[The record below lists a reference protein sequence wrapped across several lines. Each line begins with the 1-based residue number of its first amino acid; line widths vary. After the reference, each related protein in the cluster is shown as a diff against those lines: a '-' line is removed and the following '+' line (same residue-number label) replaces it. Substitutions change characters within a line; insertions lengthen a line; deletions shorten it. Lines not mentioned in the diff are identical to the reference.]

1 MHKQKIILITN
12 EYPPKRG
19 GAGVYC
25 EEIVFSAQKLGIP
38 LHVWAPNYVKEN
50 QKNLKKL
57 SYQRFPRMAMQFSN
71 ILRIM
76 ETKKTFNQSTILHF
90 AEPGS
95 LRALIRF
102 SWLIK
107 DLPNYIITIHGSEMI
122 RFTGNPLERILFIKT
137 LKNAK
142 RIHVLSNYNKKK
154 NSEILS

>member
-25 EEIVFSAQKLGIP
+25 EEIVYSSQKLGIP

-57 SYQRFPRMAMQFSN
+57 LYQRFPRMAMQFSN

-76 ETKKTFNQSTILHF
+76 ETKKNIQSINYFT
-90 AEPGS
+90 
-95 LRALIRF
+95 LRR
-102 SWLIK
+102 
-107 DLPNYIITIHGSEMI
+107 
-122 RFTGNPLERILFIKT
+122 TGKPKSIN
-137 LKNAK
+137 
-142 RIHVLSNYNKKK
+142 
-154 NSEILS
+154 

>member
-25 EEIVFSAQKLGIP
+25 EEIVYNSQKLGIP
-38 LHVWAPNYVKEN
+38 LHVWAPNYVEEN

-57 SYQRFPRMAMQFSN
+57 LSKVPKDGYAVFEYSWN
-71 ILRIM
+71 YG
-76 ETKKTFNQSTILHF
+76 TKKNIQSINYFTLRRT
-90 AEPGS
+90 GKS
-95 LRALIRF
+95 RALIRF
-102 SWLIK
+102 SWVIK

-122 RFTGNPLERILFIKT
+122 RFTFNPLERILFIKI

-142 RIHVLSNYNKKK
+142 KFMFYPITIKIKF
-154 NSEILS
+154 